1 MKNKFYFMGI
11 FLCLSLA
18 SIAANASV
26 NKKYIGTEFEIKNNT
41 SYAQLVN
48 LFEVEG
54 KWTTPW
60 VEKTTLLLD
69 PNEVYRNTLM
79 SVNKNNSLM
88 STTSLT
94 ISRMEDP
101 KQYFIFA
108 SNNESQSHYLSGEIV
123 DGLGPVFVK
132 SGTNHCGDVDAKG
145 YDFCKIIIN
154 D

>member
-1 MKNKFYFMGI
+1 MKNKFYVI
-11 FLCLSLA
+11 SILLYLSLA
-18 SIAANASV
+18 SFSASASI
-26 NKKYIGTEFEIKNNT
+26 NKKYLGTAFEIKNNT

-54 KWTTPW
+54 KWITPW
-60 VEKTTLLLD
+60 VEKTTLLLN
-69 PNEVYRNTLM
+69 PQEVYRNTLM
-79 SVNKNNSLM
+79 SINDNNRFM

-108 SNNESQSHYLSGEIV
+108 SSNFSQAHYISGDIF

-132 SGTNHCGDVDAKG
+132 SWTNHCNDVDAQG

>member
-1 MKNKFYFMGI
+1 MKNKFY
-11 FLCLSLA
+11 LLSTLLYLLFANTSA
-18 SIAANASV
+18 SASV
-26 NKKYIGTEFEIKNNT
+26 NKQYLGTEFEIKNNT

-54 KWTTPW
+54 NWIAPW
-60 VEKTTLLLD
+60 VEKTTLLLN
-69 PNEVYRNTLM
+69 PKQVYRNTLM
-79 SVNKNNSLM
+79 SISENNHFIN
-88 STTSLT
+88 TTSLA

-108 SNNESQSHYLSGEIV
+108 SNNFSQSHFLSGDIV
-123 DGLGPVFVK
+123 DGSGHVFVE
-132 SGTNHCGDVDAKG
+132 SWTNHCSDVDAQG

>member
-1 MKNKFYFMGI
+1 MSVV
-11 FLCLSLA
+11 LCLSLSSITA
-18 SIAANASV
+18 SASV
-26 NKKYIGTEFEIKNNT
+26 NKKYVGTEFEIKNNT

-54 KWTTPW
+54 SWTSPW

-69 PNEVYRNTLM
+69 PNQIYRNTLM
-79 SVNKNNSLM
+79 SINKNNSLM

-108 SNNESQSHYLSGEIV
+108 SNNVSQSRYISGDIV

-132 SGTNHCGDVDAKG
+132 SSTNHCADVDAKG
-145 YDFCKIIIN
+145 YDLCKIVIN